1 VSSISSTSL
10 TSGRERRWPTQNEP
24 EISEPTPAAGNT
36 RKRRLPILIL
46 GVLVIVL
53 GGWALQ
59 RYLYSRHHVSSD
71 NAQVDG
77 HITTIAPRL
86 SAFIDRVLVD
96 DNQHV
101 RIGDTLVVL
110 DDRDLRVRL
119 EQAQA
124 ELRDAQ
130 ATVGSRGRA
139 GQAEAQLQVTRA
151 QAASASAT
159 VAAAESDY
167 KKAAADLERYRGL
180 AAQRIISAQQLDAAQ
195 AAFDA
200 AAANLEAVRKQAA
213 AAGSQVS
220 ASGAALRSA
229 DARLAAAQAAVE
241 DARLQLSYAR
251 ITAPA
256 SGVIA
261 RRNAETGALVEPGQ
275 TLMSIVPDAHVWVT
289 ANLKETQLAKVRIGD
304 PVEFSVDAY
313 PGRKFSGR
321 VESLSPATGARFSLL
336 PPDNATGNF
345 TKVVQRVPVKIA
357 VDQPTDSTYSLRPG
371 MSVDVDIATG
381 SEGERTPT
389 SSAAAKLN
397 D

>member
-1 VSSISSTSL
+1 MMAT
-10 TSGRERRWPTQNEP
+10 ENEL
-24 EISEPTPAAGNT
+24 ESSEPTPTGVKS
-36 RKRRLPILIL
+36 RKRRLPFLIL
-46 GVLVIVL
+46 GVLVIAL
-53 GGWALQ
+53 GSWALQ
-59 RYLYSRHHVSSD
+59 RYLYSRHHVSTD

-77 HITTIAPRL
+77 HITTIAPRI

-110 DDRDLRVRL
+110 DDRDLRVKL

-130 ATVGSRGRA
+130 ATGGSRGRA
-139 GQAEAQLQVTRA
+139 GQAQAQLQATRA

-180 AAQRIISAQQLDAAQ
+180 AAQRIIPAQQLDAAQ

-229 DARLAAAQAAVE
+229 DARLAAAEAAV
-241 DARLQLSYAR
+241 DNAQLQLSYAR
-251 ITAPA
+251 ITAPT

-261 RRNAETGALVEPGQ
+261 RRNAETGALVQPGQ
-275 TLMSIVPDAHVWVT
+275 SLMSIVPDTDVWVT
-289 ANLKETQLAKVRIGD
+289 ANLKETQLAKVRTGD
-304 PVEFSVDAY
+304 RVEFTVDAY
-313 PGRKFSGR
+313 PGRRFTGR

-357 VDQPTDSTYSLRPG
+357 VNQPADSTYSLRPG
-371 MSVDVDIATG
+371 MSVDVDIATD
-381 SEGERTPT
+381 SKGERSAT
-389 SSAAAKLN
+389 SSAAAKMN